1 MKTTHIIIL
10 VALAVTFG
18 VLISMSSDY
27 SSYSNFSEAKSSL
40 NKEFHIAGTYNKEAG
55 IDFAP
60 EQDANVFGFT
70 MEDTE
75 GKEMYVLVNGDKP
88 KEFEMSEQVVVIGKA
103 ALNGAD
109 TTFYASDMLLKCPS
123 KYVDEE
129 IAVK

>member
-27 SSYSNFSEAKSSL
+27 SSYSNFSEAKAKL
-40 NKEFHIAGTYNKEAG
+40 EKEFHIAGTYKKERG
-55 IDFAP
+55 IDFNP
-60 EQDANVFGFT
+60 ERDANVFGFT
-70 MEDTE
+70 MVDTE
-75 GKEMYVLVNGDKP
+75 GDEMYVLVNGDKP

-103 ALNGAD
+103 AMSGVD

-123 KYVDEE
+123 KYVDEQ
-129 IAVK
+129 IALN